1 MSENERIISKVQEE
15 TRPAALAGLTISD
28 DDSIFV
34 WFEKYKYGNILGDS
48 LVGWQAVAVSRT
60 ATMEEVNRKI
70 KLALD
75 PEDEYDRLGVFL
87 YSGFFKHLKNICFGM
102 FDLLDI
108 CGCCRFTYLLC
119 CCCCGHDGT
128 KNEGN
133 LVPLLDPSIKGN
145 AESVFIKDQMHM
157 QVYIPRFKR
166 GVHDIGVFGDNQ
178 ESLGAQYLSL
188 TTSSDGLADDERVL
202 GHGCGYGEQG
212 KEEEEEEVLPV
223 PPEEVQSL
231 VVALKGDLNGNYQ
244 FLRASNGITTTAAA
258 AAAAAAVGTAATEYV
273 VLRQY
278 ADRLF
283 HEEIAAGRMLAADF
297 KVHLSLQELCQ
308 LVGQECV
315 DAWLTF
321 FAGTVDDIVIRRCS
335 VSNQFIPFHR
345 DSSLRTMQV
354 ALNDCS
360 EYIGGRIVY
369 ASHNKLIAP
378 VRNTG
383 TAIIHQNNIIHGVSV
398 LEKGTRYG
406 LFFLQHNRNNGVPGA
421 QHMLTRC

>member
-1 MSENERIISKVQEE
+1 MSENERIISNVPEE
-15 TRPAALAGLTISD
+15 TRPTALADLTISD
-28 DDSIFV
+28 DDSIPV

-48 LVGWQAVAVSRT
+48 LVGWQAVAVSRA

-87 YSGFFKHLKNICFGM
+87 YSGFFKYLKNICFGI

-128 KNEGN
+128 KKEGN

-145 AESVFIKDQMHM
+145 AESVFIKDRMHM

-166 GVHDIGVFGDNQ
+166 GVHDIGVFGDKQ
-178 ESLGAQYLSL
+178 ESPGAQYLSL
-188 TTSSDGLADDERVL
+188 TTSSVVLADDECVEV
-202 GHGCGYGEQG
+202 HGYGYGEQG
-212 KEEEEEEVLPV
+212 KEEEEEVLPV
-223 PPEEVQSL
+223 LPEEVQSL
-231 VVALKGDLNGNYQ
+231 VVALKGDMNGNYQ

-258 AAAAAAVGTAATEYV
+258 AGTVATEYV

-283 HEEIAAGRMLAADF
+283 HEEIAAGRMPAADF

-315 DAWLTF
+315 DAWLAI

-345 DSSLRTMQV
+345 DTSLRTMQV

-360 EYIGGRIVY
+360 EYTGGRIVY
-369 ASHNKLIAP
+369 ASHSKLIAP

-383 TAIIHQNNIIHGVSV
+383 TIIIHRNNIIHGVSV

-406 LFFLQHNRNNGVPGA
+406 LFFLQHNRTNDVPLLA
-421 QHMLTRC
+421 SP